1 LMYKLLKYKKMERPT
16 LNEQNSKILTKVENR
31 IDGFKT
37 LDGKLNYVECLSIF
51 FNFDK
56 ITDGEE
62 EQIDEYLRDYVMNS

>member
-1 LMYKLLKYKKMERPT
+1 MYKLLKYKKMERPT